1 MTADTGAQDRA
12 PGDGDGGGDPE
23 QVLGRML
30 CDSLDVALDVDHHVP
45 PARTPSRTT
54 SRPSGCSFCA
64 PPTARSTTRP
74 AWCRSGGCPACAPS
88 GSTTPSSNAGPPR
101 TSTPEHFD
109 AVRVDAGGKPE
120 WRRMRIADVTARLGD
135 GLLNAH

>member
-45 PARTPSRTT
+45 PGTYTLTYDEPTERVLVLRAADSAVYDAT
-54 SRPSGCSFCA
+54 SVVPVRRVPGL
-64 PPTARSTTRP
+64 RSI
-74 AWCRSGGCPACAPS
+74 
-88 GSTTPSSNAGPPR
+88 
-101 TSTPEHFD
+101 
-109 AVRVDAGGKPE
+109 RVDDAELERWTATDLDPRALRRRPGRRRRQAGVAPD
-120 WRRMRIADVTARLGD
+120 ADR
-135 GLLNAH
+135 